1 MPVINGVGQSEYTK
15 TKEEHYAK
23 LLGMHVNIAERAM
36 RNNLWSN
43 SSYLLIDAT
52 AGSGILEDG
61 TPGSPIIAI
70 NRLRKMSTPFKALFI
85 EEQPEVFAQ
94 LDLHVSQDDN
104 VQLRWA
110 RYQDIIGEMA
120 LRKDRNQLGLLYIDP
135 NGTPDFD
142 ALCQF
147 ARARPR
153 MEILISVTATGYK
166 RSGKV
171 DRHLDEW
178 LRRIGKQ
185 YWLIRK
191 PYTAWHWT
199 FLLGSD
205 YAGFNKPYKGIEVE
219 PVTSELGKGW
229 LECASYTVTERLGKV
244 QPPLTG
250 LMPNTCDTQPIGRS
264 GPWQSSERAAS
275 VSDARRDL

>member
-1 MPVINGVGQSEYTK
+1 MPVINHVGQSEYTK
-15 TKEEHYAK
+15 TKEVHYAK
-23 LLGMHVNIAERAM
+23 LLGMHVNIAERAI
-36 RNNLWSN
+36 RNNLCFRP
-43 SSYLLIDAT
+43 SYLLIDAT

-61 TPGSPIIAI
+61 TPGSPVIAVD
-70 NRLRKMSTPFKALFI
+70 RLRKMSTPFKALFI

-94 LDLHVSQDDN
+94 LDFHVSQDDS

-110 RYQDIIGEMA
+110 RYQDVINEMA
-120 LRKDRNQLGLLYIDP
+120 LRYDRNQLGLLYIDP

-171 DRHLDEW
+171 ERHLDEW

-199 FLLGSD
+199 FLLGSN
-205 YAGFNKPYKGIEVE
+205 YPGFNKPYKGIDVE
-219 PVTSELGKGW
+219 PVTSDLGKGW
-229 LECASYTVTERLGKV
+229 LECASYTATERLGKV

-250 LMPNTCDTQPIGRS
+250 LMPNTYDTQPTGQLGLVLS
-264 GPWQSSERAAS
+264 GERAAS
-275 VSDARRDL
+275 ANAARNGL